1 MALVDLA
8 TCLLKDLSKR
18 LLTDCSSECPDESNK
33 EIIEDFRLT
42 ESLLSQFFMI
52 RACAEAE
59 GEDPDYSKI
68 ELALNNLIEKYQC
81 LGCQTYTGEPSSGG
95 PGDTMPE
102 DCDIS
107 FTGPCSD
114 IKIIPGA
121 NVVSISYDDGS
132 GDTGIPCPLATNGNI
147 GNQIGNTLDTKY
159 LCISDSPTKEEEAC
173 NMTQVNE
180 NTLVYI
186 YYDGSSLGVT
196 EVQDAYDAIMDWL
209 NSQPGFTAVT
219 ATPTSISTGVA
230 PNTINPG
237 ENVFHSIM
245 AGERWLD
252 WGMQPITGEF
262 NNLNITEN
270 PADALWACSYIT
282 QGDEDKGQGR
292 VTCTNLPTKISNWS
306 YSEPGIHQFYDTV
319 TGSFLGEDVGNWDHY
334 NSIGPCSDLC
344 DPLGTPCDGN
354 PFVAWAAGLN
364 KWAGPPPAAAVT
376 NDVLVIIFA
385 DESDCMYHGEGNNKI
400 TYVQRFDDRIAS
412 HCTACEDAEG
422 SDAEG
427 FYDDSFG
434 IGRVHSP
441 TGIWKRDYGEYTSQY
456 TSRQVDPTSGTYR
469 AFIYPSCPG
478 SLYEKHLPFPLHVAA
493 SIDSGDNT
501 ITPDGL
507 FDAVNLPTSSM
518 YRSGLGCGGNS
529 SNSPADP
536 LDPNYDPSAP
546 AGAMVLLRGVYTNPY
561 YPGFGGLDQYGWGY
575 NSEMLDFD
583 SATFETDLE
592 AFLSEGVWECG
603 GLDCLDIRVL
613 ESDNPTIPVVG
624 EIIKVDGVDY
634 TTDGT
639 GWINIPTVAPGAH
652 TIGYANSECYT
663 LTTAGECIKYILTV
677 YKDTETFDACLSF
690 SDVQCGCG
698 PDGGLTPDIVIHV
711 GSTIPDDPEGDG
723 IIGTITN
730 ETTGVVTNITVAMVS
745 GPDGDGNYI
754 VTVPFE
760 NTPNDD
766 IPDGRYT
773 ILLYGI
779 GNPFVEY
786 KECRLI
792 LCESATIIQDLFK
805 KFVSNKECCPCEKP
819 FEDFVQ
825 AYALFRALKVVG
837 VNDCEYETFIDEN
850 ITKLHALLV
859 TAKAGNCKDC

>member
-18 LLTDCSSECPDESNK
+18 LITDCSSECPDESNK

-59 GEDPDYSKI
+59 GKDPDYSKI
-68 ELALNNLIEKYQC
+68 TLALTNLIEKYQC
-81 LGCQTYTGEPSSGG
+81 LGCTGEFIPPDG
-95 PGDTMPE
+95 PTPE
-102 DCDIS
+102 DCDITFEGTCAS
-107 FTGPCSD
+107 LS
-114 IKIIPGA
+114 IVPGA

-132 GDTGIPCPLATNGNI
+132 GDTGIPCPLADNGNI
-147 GNQIGNTLDTKY
+147 GNQIGNIVDTKY
-159 LCISDSPTKEEEAC
+159 LCIAETPSEKLEEC
-173 NMTQVNE
+173 NMTQVNA
-180 NTLVYI
+180 NTLVYV

-196 EVQDAYDAIMDWL
+196 EVQVAYDAIMDWL

-262 NNLNITEN
+262 NNLNITED
-270 PADALWACSYIT
+270 PLDALWPCSYIT
-282 QGDEDKGQGR
+282 QGDELKGQGR
-292 VTCTNLPTKISNWS
+292 ITCDNLPTKISNWS
-306 YSEPGIHQFYDTV
+306 YDTVGIHQFYDTV
-319 TGSFLGEDVGNWDHY
+319 TGAFLGEDVGDY
-334 NSIGPCSDLC
+334 DAMGFPSAVEPCSGLPC
-344 DPLGTPCDGN
+344 DPTLGCFIPN
-354 PFVAWAAGLN
+354 AAGLN

-385 DESDCMYHGEGNNKI
+385 DESDCMYHGEGNSK
-400 TYVQRFDDRIAS
+400 TSYVQRFDDTIDT
-412 HCTACEDAEG
+412 HCDACDAAVG

-427 FYDDSFG
+427 FYS
-434 IGRVHSP
+434 GRVNAP
-441 TGIWKRDYGEYTSQY
+441 TGIWKRDYGDYVANYT
-456 TSRQVDPTSGTYR
+456 TRQATPGAGTYR

-478 SLYEKHLPFPLHVAA
+478 TLYEKHLPFPLHVAA

-507 FDAVNLPTSSM
+507 FDVANVPTSSL
-518 YRSGLGCGGNS
+518 YRSGGCGGNS
-529 SNSPADP
+529 SNVPVG
-536 LDPNYDPSAP
+536 AP
-546 AGAMVLLRGVYTNPY
+546 AGGMILQRDGVNVNPY
-561 YPGFGGLDQYGWGY
+561 HSQTYGGLDEYGWGY
-575 NSEMLDFD
+575 NSEMLAFD

-592 AFLSEGVWECG
+592 VFLSDGVWECG
-603 GLDCLDIRVL
+603 GLDCLELRIL
-613 ESDNPTIPVVG
+613 ESDDPAIVVVG
-624 EIIKVDGVDY
+624 EIVQVNGVPY
-634 TTDGT
+634 TTDAF
-639 GWINIPTVAPGAH
+639 GWISVPSLSPGTT
-652 TIGYANSECYT
+652 TIGYANSECYE
-663 LTTAGECIKYILTV
+663 LVTTGNCTQYILTA
-677 YKDTETFDACLSF
+677 YKDTETYDTCVSF

-698 PDGGLTPDIVIHV
+698 PEGGYSADIEINVGLTSPQVV
-711 GSTIPDDPEGDG
+711 DG
-723 IIGTITN
+723 LIGTITN
-730 ETTGVVTNITVAMVS
+730 ETTGVVTDITPSMVS

-779 GNPFVEY
+779 GDPFVEY

-850 ITKLHALLV
+850 ITKLQALLV

>member
-18 LLTDCSSECPDESNK
+18 LITDCSNECPDESNK

-52 RACAEAE
+52 RNCAEAE
-59 GEDPDYSKI
+59 GKDPDYSKI

-81 LGCQTYTGEPSSGG
+81 LGCTGEYISPDG
-95 PGDTMPE
+95 PTPE
-102 DCDIS
+102 ACDIT
-107 FTGPCSD
+107 FEGTCSSLS
-114 IKIIPGA
+114 IVPGA

-132 GDTGIPCPLATNGNI
+132 GDTGIPCPLADNGNI
-147 GNQIGNTLDTKY
+147 GNQIGNLLNTKY
-159 LCISDSPTKEEEAC
+159 LCITDAPSEKPEEC

-180 NTLVYI
+180 NTLVYV
-186 YYDGSSLGVT
+186 YYDGSSLGVP
-196 EVQDAYDAIMDWL
+196 EVQVAYGAIMDWL

-270 PADALWACSYIT
+270 PADALWACSYVT
-282 QGDEDKGQGR
+282 QGDEDKGQDR
-292 VTCTNLPTKISNWS
+292 IACTNLPTKISNWS

-319 TGSFLGEDVGNWDHY
+319 TGSFLGDDVGNWDHY
-334 NSIGPCSDLC
+334 NSIGPCSDRC
-344 DPLGTPCDGN
+344 DPFGTPCDGD

-385 DESDCMYHGEGNNKI
+385 DESDCMYHGKGNSKT
-400 TYVQRFDDRIAS
+400 TYVQRFDDTIDT
-412 HCTACEDAEG
+412 HCDACEAALG

-427 FYDDSFG
+427 FYS
-434 IGRVHSP
+434 GRVNAP
-441 TGIWKRDYGEYTSQY
+441 TGIWKRDYGEYVANYSA
-456 TSRQVDPTSGTYR
+456 RDADPTSGTYR

-478 SLYEKHLPFPLHVAA
+478 ALYEKHLPFPLHVAA
-493 SIDSGDNT
+493 SIDSGDGA
-501 ITPDGL
+501 PADGL

-592 AFLSEGVWECG
+592 VFLSDGVLECG
-603 GLDCLDIRVL
+603 GLDCLELKIV
-613 ESDNPTIPVVG
+613 ESDDPTTPVVG
-624 EIIKVDGVDY
+624 EIVQVDSVPY
-634 TTDGT
+634 TTNAL
-639 GWINIPTVAPGAH
+639 GWISVPTLSPGTH
-652 TIGYANSECYT
+652 TIGYANSECYE
-663 LTTAGECIKYILTV
+663 LVTTGNCTQYIVTA
-677 YKDTETFDACLSF
+677 YKGTETYDTCVSF

-698 PDGGLTPDIVIHV
+698 PEGGYSADIVINV
-711 GSTIPDDPEGDG
+711 GSTVPLSSGG
-723 IIGTITN
+723 LIGTITN
-730 ETTGVVTNITVAMVS
+730 ETTGVVTDITGSMIS
-745 GPDGDGNYI
+745 GPVDGDYI

-779 GNPFVEY
+779 GSSYTEY

-819 FEDFVQ
+819 FEDFIQ

-850 ITKLHALLV
+850 ITKLQALLV